1 MKIIISNIFKYVKKQ
16 NFKVTKENLFRL
28 SEETETASNSTSG

>member
-16 NFKVTKENLFRL
+16 NFKIMKENLFRL
-28 SEETETASNSTSG
+28 NEETETASNNTSG